1 MNVQI
6 QKRHLQNR
14 KNAVGTAAESN
25 HIKETKGEIAFRVFN
40 DVFMFVL
47 MLVMVYPVLY
57 VIMASLSDNNQLV
70 GYTGVLLKPLG
81 FSMNAYKLM
90 MKNPMILRGYANTI
104 FIVVVSVS
112 LNIVFTS
119 IAAYVLSR
127 RNVFWQKYIMLFIVF
142 TMFFSG
148 GLIPS
153 YLINTKVFHMKDSYA
168 AIILP
173 GLISTY
179 NLIIMRTSFAAIP
192 SSLEESARVDGA
204 NHWVI
209 LFRIVLPLSMAVIA
223 VMILYYAVSQ
233 WNSWFAAN
241 IYLSTRS
248 KYPLQLVLR
257 EILISNDTSSM
268 TADAGA
274 GDQQSISETV
284 KYATIVAATLP
295 ILCVYPF
302 LQKYFVK
309 GVMVG
314 AVKG

>member
-1 MNVQI
+1 MSVQVSNN
-6 QKRHLQNR
+6 LTTGN
-14 KNAVGTAAESN
+14 NAHKALRSN
-25 HIKETKGEIAFRVFN
+25 KIKATKGEMTFRVIN
-40 DVFMFVL
+40 DLFLFLL
-47 MLVMVYPVLY
+47 MVVMVYPIWY
-57 VIMASLSDNNQLV
+57 VIVASFSDNNMLV
-70 GYTGVLLKPLG
+70 GYTGILLKPLK
-81 FSMNAYKLM
+81 FSVNAYKLM

-104 FIVVVSVS
+104 FIVVTSVV
-112 LNIVFTS
+112 LNIIFTAM
-119 IAAYVLSR
+119 AAYFLSR
-127 RNVFWQKYIMLFIVF
+127 KNVYWQKYVMMFIVF

-153 YLINTKVFHMKDSYA
+153 YLINTKLFHLRDSYLA
-168 AIILP
+168 LIIP
-173 GLISTY
+173 GMINTY
-179 NLIIMRTSFAAIP
+179 NLIILRTAFAAVP
-192 SSLEESARVDGA
+192 VSLEESARVDGA

-209 LFRIVLPLSMAVIA
+209 LFNIVIPLSMASIA
-223 VMILYYAVSQ
+223 VMILYYAVAH

-241 IYLSTRS
+241 IYINTRS

-268 TADAGA
+268 TMGA
-274 GDQQSISETV
+274 GGAEDQQSIGESV
-284 KYATIVAATLP
+284 KYAIIVVATVP